1 MKIREQ
7 GPMPYLVSHEDYT
20 HSLGG
25 GGTTSSTTGGRLRQ
39 KSEDWTRE
47 EFGGQGHGYQSL
59 VNKTKTTMAE
69 HAVSI
74 ADARHTSH
82 IGFGIIPLHPSSLP
96 LPLPLSFIHQ
106 FT

>member
-7 GPMPYLVSHEDYT
+7 GPMSYLVSHEDNP
-20 HSLGG
+20 HSIG
-25 GGTTSSTTGGRLRQ
+25 GGTRLRQ

-69 HAVSI
+69 HAASI
-74 ADARHTSH
+74 ADARHTYH
-82 IGFGIIPLHPSSLP
+82 IG
-96 LPLPLSFIHQ
+96 
-106 FT
+106 